1 MLYFRFNEC
10 FKLFNV
16 NIFRMDFCICLSW
29 LEKINVDFENFM
41 CKSFLSI
48 CMLIIYVILLD
59 LINYFVRYKCSYI
72 LKMIVFIIYSLY
84 V

>member
-16 NIFRMDFCICLSW
+16 NIFRMDFCICLGW

-41 CKSFLSI
+41 WKSFLSI
-48 CMLIIYVILLD
+48 CMLIIYVILLEFNE
-59 LINYFVRYKCSYI
+59 IFC
-72 LKMIVFIIYSLY
+72 
-84 V
+84 